1 MNIVVLDGY
10 ALNPGDLDW
19 SPLQALGLCRIHD
32 RTENKR
38 IIERS
43 GDADI
48 LLTNKTPLAKET
60 LDHLPRL
67 RFIGVLATGHDGVD
81 GTAAAALGIPVT
93 NVPAYGTESVAQMV
107 FAHLLNLAT
116 RAGDSARGVG
126 AGRWT
131 ASADWSYWDFPQRE
145 IQGLTMGIIG
155 YGRIGR
161 ATARIARGF
170 GMRVLAVDRDRL
182 EDADGVEAASLEDLL
197 RRSDVISLHCPL
209 TDQTRGIIN
218 PQTLRLLKP
227 TAFLINTSRGAL
239 IDENALA
246 EALTERRLA
255 GAGLDV
261 LSMEPPPAGHP
272 LLRAPNCFITPH
284 IAWATLA
291 ARQRLLD
298 EVVEN
303 VRAFLAGRGRNIVNG
318 VTHFRRG

>member
-1 MNIVVLDGY
+1 MTIVVLDGY

-19 SPLQALGLCRIHD
+19 APLQRLGPCRIHD
-32 RTENKR
+32 RTEDNR
-38 IIERS
+38 ILERS
-43 GDADI
+43 EDADI

-60 LDHLPRL
+60 LGRLPRL
-67 RFIGVLATGHDGVD
+67 RLIAVLATGHDAVD
-81 GTAAAALGIPVT
+81 GRAAATLGIPVA

-116 RAGDSARGVG
+116 RAGDSARGVS

-131 ASADWSYWDFPQRE
+131 ASRDWSYSDFPQLE
-145 IQGLTMGIIG
+145 LGGLTMGIIG

-170 GMRVLAVDRDRL
+170 GMKVLAADRDRL
-182 EDADGVEAASLEDLL
+182 EDAEGVEPASLEDLL
-197 RRSDVISLHCPL
+197 RRSDVVSLHCPL
-209 TDQTRGIIN
+209 TDQTRAIIN
-218 PQTLRLLKP
+218 SQTLRLLKP

-239 IDENALA
+239 IDERALA
-246 EALTERRLA
+246 EALSERRLA

-261 LSMEPPPAGHP
+261 LSAEPPPAGHP

-284 IAWATLA
+284 IAWATRE

-303 VRAFLAGRGRNIVNG
+303 VRAFLSGRARNIVNG
-318 VTHFRRG
+318 VTDFSRR